1 MGFSDDFETFLFDDD
16 DNNVVNSNVRQQL
29 GNSAENHNNNLKRRT
44 LSRPQH
50 NSRQNSVQNV
60 NNVQNSP
67 QNNNFEQG
75 LPQNTNNSSITNN
88 SNSFNVDADEFEQFL
103 RWKQAQNNN
112 NKTNITTNNSNNGQ
126 SFNISNN
133 YEGYYNS
140 PQRALENDYINPI
153 ADNNESV
160 TNNSN
165 TSTITEYPKNLPD
178 GHGPVV
184 ERVNH
189 HTGKKVKIEGIP
201 YERLPKSYQ
210 KMLDEQPTDEA
221 GKLRIFV
228 YSDGGRSI
236 GSIIE
241 LGSSEAAKRL
251 AMKLDNSRRL
261 LNKPS
266 GISYNVRPS
275 LDKIKH

>member
-1 MGFSDDFETFLFDDD
+1 MGFSDDFETFLFDEDD
-16 DNNVVNSNVRQQL
+16 NSVANNNVVQQPSNSV
-29 GNSAENHNNNLKRRT
+29 ENHNNNNLRRRT

-50 NSRQNSVQNV
+50 NSRQNV
-60 NNVQNSP
+60 NNVQNLP
-67 QNNNFEQG
+67 QNVNFEQTT
-75 LPQNTNNSSITNN
+75 PQNVNNNVTNNN
-88 SNSFNVDADEFEQFL
+88 SNSFNVDANEFEQFL
-103 RWKQAQNNN
+103 KWKQAQNNN

-140 PQRALENDYINPI
+140 PQRALESDYINPV
-153 ADNNESV
+153 ADNSENV
-160 TNNSN
+160 TNSSN
-165 TSTITEYPKNLPD
+165 MPTITEYPKNLPD

-228 YSDGGRSI
+228 YSDGGRSV
-236 GSIIE
+236 GTIIE

-251 AMKLDNSRRL
+251 ASKLDNSRRL

>member
-1 MGFSDDFETFLFDDD
+1 MGFSDDFETFLFDED
-16 DNNVVNSNVRQQL
+16 DNNTVNNNVRQQPS
-29 GNSAENHNNNLKRRT
+29 NIVENHNNSNLRRRT

-50 NSRQNSVQNV
+50 NSRQSV
-60 NNVQNSP
+60 NNVQNLS
-67 QNNNFEQG
+67 QNNNFEHC
-75 LPQNTNNSSITNN
+75 LPQNVNNSTNN
-88 SNSFNVDADEFEQFL
+88 NSFNVDAEEFEQFL

-112 NKTNITTNNSNNGQ
+112 NKTNIITNNSNNGQ

-133 YEGYYNS
+133 YESYYNS
-140 PQRALENDYINPI
+140 PQQVVESDYIRPV
-153 ADNNESV
+153 ADNSENV
-160 TNNSN
+160 TNSSN
-165 TSTITEYPKNLPD
+165 MPTVTEYPKNLPD

-221 GKLRIFV
+221 GELRIFV
-228 YSDGGRSI
+228 YSDGGRSV
-236 GSIIE
+236 GTIIE

-251 AMKLDNSRRL
+251 ASKLDNSRRL

-275 LDKIKH
+275 LDKVKH

>member
-1 MGFSDDFETFLFDDD
+1 MGFSDDFETFLFDED
-16 DNNVVNSNVRQQL
+16 DNSTANNSVRQQPS
-29 GNSAENHNNNLKRRT
+29 NIVENHNNSNLRRRT

-50 NSRQNSVQNV
+50 NSRQSV
-60 NNVQNSP
+60 NNVQNLP
-67 QNNNFEQG
+67 QNNNFEQS

-88 SNSFNVDADEFEQFL
+88 SNSFNVDANEFEQFL

-112 NKTNITTNNSNNGQ
+112 NKTNVTTNNSNNSQ

-133 YEGYYNS
+133 YESYYNS
-140 PQRALENDYINPI
+140 PQLALESDYINPV
-153 ADNNESV
+153 ADNNENV
-160 TNNSN
+160 TNSN
-165 TSTITEYPKNLPD
+165 NMPTITEYPKNLPD

-210 KMLDEQPTDEA
+210 RMLDEQPTDEA
-221 GKLRIFV
+221 GELRIFV
-228 YSDGGRSI
+228 YSDGGRSV
-236 GSIIE
+236 GTIIE

-251 AMKLDNSRRL
+251 ASKLDNSRRL

-275 LDKIKH
+275 LDKVKH

>member
-1 MGFSDDFETFLFDDD
+1 MGFSDDFETFLFDED
-16 DNNVVNSNVRQQL
+16 DNSTVNNSVRQQPS
-29 GNSAENHNNNLKRRT
+29 NIVENHNNSNLRRRT

-50 NSRQNSVQNV
+50 NSRQSV

-67 QNNNFEQG
+67 QNVNFEQN

-88 SNSFNVDADEFEQFL
+88 SNSFNVDANEFEQFL
-103 RWKQAQNNN
+103 KWKQAQNNN
-112 NKTNITTNNSNNGQ
+112 NKTNVTINNSNNGQ

-140 PQRALENDYINPI
+140 PQRALESDYINSV
-153 ADNNESV
+153 ADNNENV
-160 TNNSN
+160 TNSSN
-165 TSTITEYPKNLPD
+165 MPTITEYPKNLPD

-210 KMLDEQPTDEA
+210 RMLDEQPTDEA
-221 GKLRIFV
+221 GELRIFV
-228 YSDGGRSI
+228 YSDGGRSV

-251 AMKLDNSRRL
+251 AMKLDNSRQL
-261 LNKPS
+261 LKKPS

>member
-1 MGFSDDFETFLFDDD
+1 MGFSDDFETFLFDED
-16 DNNVVNSNVRQQL
+16 DNSTANNSVRQQPS
-29 GNSAENHNNNLKRRT
+29 NIVENHNNSNLRRRT

-50 NSRQNSVQNV
+50 NNRQSV
-60 NNVQNSP
+60 NNVQNLP
-67 QNNNFEQG
+67 QNNNFEQS

-88 SNSFNVDADEFEQFL
+88 SNSFNVDANEFEQFL
-103 RWKQAQNNN
+103 KWKQAQNNN

-140 PQRALENDYINPI
+140 PQRALESDYINSV
-153 ADNNESV
+153 ADNSENV
-160 TNNSN
+160 TNSSN
-165 TSTITEYPKNLPD
+165 MPTITEYPKNLPD

-228 YSDGGRSI
+228 YSDGGRSV

-251 AMKLDNSRRL
+251 ASKLDNSRRL

-275 LDKIKH
+275 LDKIKQSR

>member
-1 MGFSDDFETFLFDDD
+1 MGFSDDFETFLFDED
-16 DNNVVNSNVRQQL
+16 DNSTVNNSVRQQPSIA
-29 GNSAENHNNNLKRRT
+29 GYNNNSLRRRT

-50 NSRQNSVQNV
+50 NSRQNV
-60 NNVQNSP
+60 NNVQNLP
-67 QNNNFEQG
+67 QNNNFEQTM
-75 LPQNTNNSSITNN
+75 PQNTNSVTN

-103 RWKQAQNNN
+103 KWKQAQNNN
-112 NKTNITTNNSNNGQ
+112 SENINTNNNQSFDTNNNSYKSEYYSQQVVGNDFSNNFINNSENITSNN
-126 SFNISNN
+126 NN
-133 YEGYYNS
+133 V
-140 PQRALENDYINPI
+140 P
-153 ADNNESV
+153 
-160 TNNSN
+160 
-165 TSTITEYPKNLPD
+165 TITEYPKNLPD
-178 GHGPVV
+178 SHGPVV

-189 HTGKKVKIEGIP
+189 HTGKRVKIEGIP

-210 KMLDEQPTDEA
+210 RALDEKPCDDA
-221 GKLRIFV
+221 GELRIFV
-228 YSDGGRSI
+228 YSDGSRSS

-251 AMKLDNSRRL
+251 ASKLDNSRRL

>member
-1 MGFSDDFETFLFDDD
+1 MGFSDDFETFLFDES
-16 DNNVVNSNVRQQL
+16 DNSVTNSNVGQQPS
-29 GNSAENHNNNLKRRT
+29 NIVENHNNSNLRRRT

-50 NSRQNSVQNV
+50 NSRQNV

-67 QNNNFEQG
+67 QNNNFEQS
-75 LPQNTNNSSITNN
+75 LPQNTNNTTTN

-126 SFNISNN
+126 SFNTNN
-133 YEGYYNS
+133 NSYEDSYYYNS
-140 PQRALENDYINPI
+140 PQQVVESDYIRPV
-153 ADNNESV
+153 ADNNENV
-160 TNNSN
+160 TNSSN
-165 TSTITEYPKNLPD
+165 MPTITEYPKNLPD

-184 ERVNH
+184 ERINH
-189 HTGKKVKIEGIP
+189 HIGKKVKIEGIP

-221 GKLRIFV
+221 GELRIFV
-228 YSDGGRSI
+228 YSDGGRSV

-251 AMKLDNSRRL
+251 ASKLDNSRRL

>member
-1 MGFSDDFETFLFDDD
+1 MGFSDDFETFLFDED
-16 DNNVVNSNVRQQL
+16 DNSTVNNSVRQQPSNIVENCN
-29 GNSAENHNNNLKRRT
+29 NSNLRRRT

-50 NSRQNSVQNV
+50 NSRQGV
-60 NNVQNSP
+60 NNVQNLP
-67 QNNNFEQG
+67 QNNNFEQS
-75 LPQNTNNSSITNN
+75 LPQNTNNTTTN

-112 NKTNITTNNSNNGQ
+112 NKTNVTTNNSNNSQ

-133 YEGYYNS
+133 YESYYNS
-140 PQRALENDYINPI
+140 PQRALESDYINPV
-153 ADNNESV
+153 ADNNENV
-160 TNNSN
+160 TNSSN
-165 TSTITEYPKNLPD
+165 MPTITEYPKNLPD

-228 YSDGGRSI
+228 YSDGGRSV

-251 AMKLDNSRRL
+251 ASKLDNSRRL

>member
-1 MGFSDDFETFLFDDD
+1 MGFSDDFETFLFDED
-16 DNNVVNSNVRQQL
+16 DNSVTNSNVGQQPSNIVENRN
-29 GNSAENHNNNLKRRT
+29 NSNPRRRT

-50 NSRQNSVQNV
+50 NSRQSV
-60 NNVQNSP
+60 NNVQNLP
-67 QNNNFEQG
+67 QNNNFEQS
-75 LPQNTNNSSITNN
+75 LPQNANNSTNN
-88 SNSFNVDADEFEQFL
+88 NSFNVDADEFEQFL

-112 NKTNITTNNSNNGQ
+112 NKTNVTTNNSNNGQ
-126 SFNISNN
+126 SFDTNN
-133 YEGYYNS
+133 NSYEDGYYYNS
-140 PQRALENDYINPI
+140 PQRVVENDYINTV
-153 ADNNESV
+153 ADSNENV
-160 TNNSN
+160 TNSSN
-165 TSTITEYPKNLPD
+165 MPTITEYPKNLPD

-228 YSDGGRSI
+228 YSDGGRSV
-236 GSIIE
+236 GTIIE

-251 AMKLDNSRRL
+251 ASKLDNSRRL

>member
-1 MGFSDDFETFLFDDD
+1 MGFSDDFETFLFDED
-16 DNNVVNSNVRQQL
+16 DNSTTNNSVRQQPS
-29 GNSAENHNNNLKRRT
+29 NIVENHNNSNLRRRT

-50 NSRQNSVQNV
+50 NSRQGV
-60 NNVQNSP
+60 NNVQN
-67 QNNNFEQG
+67 
-75 LPQNTNNSSITNN
+75 LPQNANNTTTN
-88 SNSFNVDADEFEQFL
+88 NSFNVDADEFKQFL

-112 NKTNITTNNSNNGQ
+112 NKANINIINNSNNGQ
-126 SFNISNN
+126 SFDTYNN
-133 YEGYYNS
+133 SYEDGYYYNS
-140 PQRALENDYINPI
+140 PQRVVENDYINTV
-153 ADNNESV
+153 ADSNENV
-160 TNNSN
+160 TNSSN
-165 TSTITEYPKNLPD
+165 MPTITEYPKNLPD

-210 KMLDEQPTDEA
+210 RMLDEQPTDEA
-221 GKLRIFV
+221 GELRVFV

-236 GSIIE
+236 SSIIE

-251 AMKLDNSRRL
+251 ASKLDNSRRL

-275 LDKIKH
+275 LDKVKH

>member
-1 MGFSDDFETFLFDDD
+1 MGFSDNFETFLFDED
-16 DNNVVNSNVRQQL
+16 DNIATNSNVGQQPS
-29 GNSAENHNNNLKRRT
+29 NSVENRNNSNLRRRT

-50 NSRQNSVQNV
+50 NNRQSVS
-60 NNVQNSP
+60 NVQN
-67 QNNNFEQG
+67 
-75 LPQNTNNSSITNN
+75 LPQNVNN

-112 NKTNITTNNSNNGQ
+112 NKVNITTNNSNNGQ

-133 YEGYYNS
+133 YKGYYSS
-140 PQRALENDYINPI
+140 PQQVVESDYINSV
-153 ADNNESV
+153 ADNNENV
-160 TNNSN
+160 TNSSN
-165 TSTITEYPKNLPD
+165 MPTITEYPKNLPD

-210 KMLDEQPTDEA
+210 RMLDEQPTDEA
-221 GKLRIFV
+221 GELRIFV
-228 YSDGGRSI
+228 YSDGGRSV

-251 AMKLDNSRRL
+251 AMKLDNSRQL
-261 LNKPS
+261 LKKPS

>member
-1 MGFSDDFETFLFDDD
+1 MGFSDDFETFLFDES
-16 DNNVVNSNVRQQL
+16 DNSVTNSNVGQQPS
-29 GNSAENHNNNLKRRT
+29 NIVENHNNSNLRRRT

-50 NSRQNSVQNV
+50 NSRQGV
-60 NNVQNSP
+60 NNVQNLS

-75 LPQNTNNSSITNN
+75 LPQNVNNSTNN
-88 SNSFNVDADEFEQFL
+88 NSFNVDADEFEQFL

-112 NKTNITTNNSNNGQ
+112 NKTNITTNNSNNSQ

-133 YEGYYNS
+133 YESYYNS
-140 PQRALENDYINPI
+140 PQLALESDYINPV
-153 ADNNESV
+153 ADSNENV
-160 TNNSN
+160 TNSSN
-165 TSTITEYPKNLPD
+165 VPTITEYPKNLPG

-210 KMLDEQPTDEA
+210 RMLDEQPTDEA
-221 GKLRIFV
+221 GELRIFV
-228 YSDGGRSI
+228 YSDGGRSV

-251 AMKLDNSRRL
+251 AMKLDNSRQL
-261 LNKPS
+261 LKKPS

>member
-1 MGFSDDFETFLFDDD
+1 MSFSDDFETFLFDEDD
-16 DNNVVNSNVRQQL
+16 SNVANSNVKQQPS
-29 GNSAENHNNNLKRRT
+29 NIVENHNNSNLRRRT

-50 NSRQNSVQNV
+50 NSRQNV
-60 NNVQNSP
+60 NNVQNLP
-67 QNNNFEQG
+67 QNTNFEQG

-103 RWKQAQNNN
+103 KWKQAQNNN

-133 YEGYYNS
+133 YESYYNS
-140 PQRALENDYINPI
+140 QQRTLESDYINSI
-153 ADNNESV
+153 TDNNENV
-160 TNNSN
+160 TNSSN
-165 TSTITEYPKNLPD
+165 MPTITEYPKNLPD

-210 KMLDEQPTDEA
+210 RMLDEQPTDEA
-221 GKLRIFV
+221 GELRIFV
-228 YSDGGRSI
+228 YSDGGRSV
-236 GSIIE
+236 GTIIE

-251 AMKLDNSRRL
+251 ASKLDNSRRL

-275 LDKIKH
+275 LDKVKH